1 MRKHQSGFTLI
12 ELIIVIVILGILAV
26 TAAPKFLDVTDQ
38 ANAAATSGIEG
49 NVAASANVVRASWLL
64 AGSTGTTT
72 TIDGEDITVEI
83 ADPATTANGYPIP
96 SALGIGRS
104 IDISSSWSQ
113 GDGKDSVAATGYI
126 FAATDIFPT
135 NGDNDGIDC
144 VIYSLD
150 ATTNKPITK
159 NGEFVF
165 VSTGNSTC
173 A

>member
-38 ANAAATSGIEG
+38 ANAAATSGIQG
-49 NVAASANVVRASWLL
+49 NVAASANVVRAAWLL
-64 AGSTGTTT
+64 AGSTGTTA
-72 TIDGEDITVEI
+72 TIDGEVITVEN
-83 ADPATTANGYPIP
+83 ASGTATSTANGYPT
-96 SALGIGRS
+96 AVLAGIGRS

-113 GDGKDSVAATGYI
+113 GAGASGYI
-126 FAATDIFPT
+126 FAATDTFPT

-150 ATTNKPITK
+150 GTTDKPITN
-159 NGEFVF
+159 NGKFTF
-165 VSTGNSTC
+165 DSNGNTC